1 MTQVIARTSFVQ
13 ERIENR
19 PPGPDSF
26 TEDLLKI
33 ERSLAEAVPRGIAAT
48 MAFLNLVSRYPRES
62 EAIDI
67 ELGTSP
73 LPHLASDRLDEIV
86 DDCPRLA
93 EERLP
98 SEKNLAGE
106 FGGFA

>member
-86 DDCPRLA
+86 DNCLRL
-93 EERLP
+93 
-98 SEKNLAGE
+98 
-106 FGGFA
+106 GGATSQ

>member
-1 MTQVIARTSFVQ
+1 
-13 ERIENR
+13 
-19 PPGPDSF
+19 
-26 TEDLLKI
+26 
-33 ERSLAEAVPRGIAAT
+33 

-62 EAIDI
+62 EAIAI

-86 DDCPRLA
+86 DDCLRLA

>member
-26 TEDLLKI
+26 IEDLLKI
-33 ERSLAEAVPRGIAAT
+33 EQSLAEAGPRGIAAT
-48 MAFLNLVSRYPRES
+48 MAFLNLVSRYPRKS

-86 DDCPRLA
+86 DNCLRL
-93 EERLP
+93 
-98 SEKNLAGE
+98 
-106 FGGFA
+106 GGATSQ